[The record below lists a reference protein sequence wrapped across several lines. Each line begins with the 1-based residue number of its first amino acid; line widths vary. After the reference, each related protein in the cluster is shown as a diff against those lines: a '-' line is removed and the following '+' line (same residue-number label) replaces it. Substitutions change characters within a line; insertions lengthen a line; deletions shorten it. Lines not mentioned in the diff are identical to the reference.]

1 MRSRYTPGDPVIF
14 RMSKHST
21 HPGPRARNIKP
32 AAKGEEYTYQV
43 DKFWTVA
50 EVLED
55 GRLRLV
61 TRRGK
66 EHLVE
71 PDDIHLRPA
80 KWWERLLYR
89 DRFPDLEELEE
100 S

>member
-1 MRSRYTPGDPVIF
+1 MGSSYRRGDPVIF

-21 HPGPRARNIKP
+21 HPGPRARNVKP
-32 AAKGEEYTYQV
+32 ATKGEEYSYQV

-55 GRLRLV
+55 GRLRLK

-66 EHLVE
+66 EHIVDAE
-71 PDDIHLRPA
+71 DAQLRPA
-80 KWWERLLYR
+80 RWWERWIHR
-89 DRFPDLEELEE
+89 DRFPRLEDVD
-100 S
+100 